1 MEESIYSKDSLLR
14 LLIASSRSKNFFI
27 LNFFSLFIRVVEEDL
42 VSYMLLMCFSNNSF
56 DRFLSSEVFM
66 FAKYNWAK
74 VEGMNVIEDY
84 VTEKEVGPSSILLS
98 ISQMILSSLIV

>member
-1 MEESIYSKDSLLR
+1 
-14 LLIASSRSKNFFI
+14 
-27 LNFFSLFIRVVEEDL
+27 
-42 VSYMLLMCFSNNSF
+42 
-56 DRFLSSEVFM
+56 M

-98 ISQMILSSLIV
+98 ISQMILSSLFV